1 MKHNLKISI
10 SNEDTTRLVRYK
22 KTSIR
27 EKILKILFGESKRIT
42 IIIPGDT
49 VNELFITEEEEG
61 EVNVPNEIC

>member
-27 EKILKILFGESKRIT
+27 EKILKILLGESKRIT
-42 IIIPGDT
+42 VIIPGDT

-61 EVNVPNEIC
+61 EANVPNEIC

>member
-49 VNELFITEEEEG
+49 VTELFITDEEEG